1 MVNEDLVMKTYNGKS
16 RDLVRSNE
24 KEKITEEKSPDLL
37 FFQCN
42 HRKPKKTIIR
52 KHRMNCF
59 CVWTIEIQSEDKE
72 RPTTISWGLT
82 DKYVE
87 RYAK

>member
-1 MVNEDLVMKTYNGKS
+1 MKTYNGKS
-16 RDLVRSNE
+16 RGLVGSIE

-37 FFQCN
+37 LFQCN